1 LFAFNQ
7 LVDAWR
13 RFAISASKVKMLR
26 CNRNRKKILLEQSPI
41 RKLESCESRFLW
53 KNWSYSHTTWKHLCE
68 PIVVRVRQGGKP
80 WSKRTILHRLPSPRD
95 PCCIPNPWD
104 G

>member
-1 LFAFNQ
+1 LPSTNWSMHG
-7 LVDAWR
+7 VDLLSAHR
-13 RFAISASKVKMLR
+13 KSKCYDAIGIE
-26 CNRNRKKILLEQSPI
+26 KKILLEQSPI